1 MANTTIATV
10 GDSDFQEKVHNAEL
24 PVLVMFTATWSA
36 PDRGVENSLTELAS
50 DYENKVFIYRCDID
64 ASPNAASQYDIRN
77 FPTLSIFKGRYTP
90 TATRIGVLP
99 TAQLKSWIDANV

>member
-36 PDRGVENSLTELAS
+36 PDRGVEKSLTELAS
-50 DYENKVFIYRCDID
+50 DYENKVLIYKIDVD
-64 ASPNAASQYDIRN
+64 ASPNIPMQYGVQNVPTLFLFKGEQRSASQ
-77 FPTLSIFKGRYTP
+77 
-90 TATRIGVLP
+90 IGALA
-99 TAQLKSWIDANV
+99 TAQLKAWIDKNV